1 MSAARDR
8 TTAGGPKEARARL
21 RTAEAYLRTAELVLE
36 EATTQEFSNVAAGT
50 AVLAGIAASDSI
62 CCSRLRKLHRGP
74 DHRGAI
80 QLLGEATPDGKA
92 LAAILSRLLD
102 VKDASHYGTAL
113 VASGRAT
120 DSVKWARKLVDRAQE
135 ELER

>member
-1 MSAARDR
+1 MSAFRDQ
-8 TTAGGPKEARARL
+8 TVAGGTNEARARL

-36 EATTQEFSNVAAGT
+36 EGSTQEFSNVAAGT

-62 CCSRLRKLHRGP
+62 CCSRLRKLHRGQ
-74 DHRGAI
+74 DHRGAAR
-80 QLLGEATPDGKA
+80 LLEEATPDGKA
-92 LAAILSRLLD
+92 LAATLSRLLD

-113 VASGRAT
+113 VASGRAA